1 MERGYR
7 LVAGA
12 IVGRRPRG
20 VTRGGAAALLL
31 AVLLA
36 AAGAA
41 FSSGDDEAGE
51 PGATPESEKLPII
64 VNLRAGEETG
74 SDDSIAAVT
83 TRVMERLKAE
93 MSEEDL
99 AAVRTFSFFPAIAL
113 SADRD
118 LIFLLLSMPEVVSI
132 ERDHELRTL
141 GDAALE
147 LELPPD
153 LMPAAPSESEPT
165 LDLPEQDLD
174 LQLE

>member
-12 IVGRRPRG
+12 GRRPRG
-20 VTRGGAAALLL
+20 ATRGGATALLL
-31 AVLLA
+31 AFLLA
-36 AAGAA
+36 ATGAA
-41 FSSGDDEAGE
+41 FSSGDEEE
-51 PGATPESEKLPII
+51 PTATPDSDKLPVI
-64 VNLRAGEETG
+64 VHLLAGGETG

-83 TRVMERLKAE
+83 SRVMECLAAE

-99 AAVRTFSFFPAIAL
+99 AAVRTFTFFPAIAL

-118 LIFLLLSMPEVVSI
+118 LLFLLLSMPEVISI

-141 GDAALE
+141 GDASLE
-147 LELPPD
+147 LELSPI
-153 LMPAAPSESEPT
+153 LMLAPSESEPA
-165 LDLPEQDLD
+165 LDSPEQDLD